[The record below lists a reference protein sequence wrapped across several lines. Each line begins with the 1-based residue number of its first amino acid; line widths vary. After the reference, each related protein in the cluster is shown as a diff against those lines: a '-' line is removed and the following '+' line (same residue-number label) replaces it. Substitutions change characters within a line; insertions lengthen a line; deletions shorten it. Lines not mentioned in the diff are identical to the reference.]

1 MKRKIE
7 LCGIYNI
14 KNNLCTEDCKFC
26 AQGIL
31 AKNRGSTKKIT
42 FDAKA
47 IDAAM
52 RAAEND
58 LTRFGLVASSRGPS
72 PEEVEIV
79 VRIYREIKKRA
90 NIHLCASLGIASYEV
105 MKKLKE
111 AGVSRYHCN
120 LESCKSFFPKLCRSH
135 TYDEKVETIENAKKA
150 GLAVCSGMLLGAG
163 ESFEDRLELARELKE
178 LSVNSVPINILIP
191 IKGTPL
197 EDNKVLS
204 EQEIESS
211 ITEIAKILSPE
222 KIRLA
227 GGRIHLKD
235 SGYNLL
241 KHAVSALITGDMATT
256 AGCRVQNDKAMI
268 KRLSLEQ
275 STR

>member
-1 MKRKIE
+1 
-7 LCGIYNI
+7 
-14 KNNLCTEDCKFC
+14 
-26 AQGIL
+26 
-31 AKNRGSTKKIT
+31 
-42 FDAKA
+42 
-47 IDAAM
+47 M

-111 AGVSRYHCN
+111 TGVSRYHCN
-120 LESCKSFFPKLCRSH
+120 LESCKSFFPKLCTSH

-150 GLAVCSGMLLGAG
+150 GLAVCSGMLIGAG

>member
-120 LESCKSFFPKLCRSH
+120 LESCKSFFSKLCTSH

-163 ESFEDRLELARELKE
+163 ESFEDRLELARKLKE